1 MSKSKALTPEKI
13 VKFQIPVHS
22 KIPKQPGKGKTS
34 KPVLPPKTKLSNPVI
49 SEDLAKIL
57 KGK

>member
-22 KIPKQPGKGKTS
+22 KTPKQPSKGKTT
-34 KPVLPPKTKLSNPVI
+34 KPVLPPKTELRNPVI
-49 SEDLAKIL
+49 SEDLAKLL
-57 KGK
+57 KGM